1 MVVNNNE
8 LPFKSHK
15 YAGWPNGLDRSYCK
29 EAGIMLKFVPL
40 LLGILLIA
48 HGFSLGEESTG
59 LILKSIGAG
68 CIGVFSGI
76 LSHELR
82 KR

>member
-1 MVVNNNE
+1 
-8 LPFKSHK
+8 
-15 YAGWPNGLDRSYCK
+15 
-29 EAGIMLKFVPL
+29 MLKFVPL

-68 CIGVFSGI
+68 CIGVFSGM
-76 LSHELR
+76 LDHELR